1 MNKILAMVRK
11 ELIDAARDKR
21 SVMAGLYYAIGTP
34 LIMCGLFM
42 VLIGQLTSPDDLKIT
57 ITNPDNAPDLVRF
70 LSNKGITQGNIK
82 AANVKNSTAKALTEN
97 GADTQDLKA
106 IEMIISTDYAAQ
118 MNQGKGAEITI
129 VADNSDEKLQNSI
142 RRLERQLQAYSTE
155 MGSLRLIARGID
167 PRVMQPL
174 KVNIHDQATTDSKG
188 GMILGIA
195 IFTMIYSVFI
205 SGMNLAIDTSAGERE
220 RNSLALLLS
229 HPLTTRQ
236 LVLSKIIAVSL
247 FALLGLVLILLVS
260 KIAYTF
266 VPWQELG
273 FSVNITSEFMALMLV
288 VGIPV
293 ALMAAC
299 LQLFVSFMA
308 KSFKEAQSYLT
319 IVLFVPLAL
328 SMAASYNIA
337 PDMLQWLPVSGQQ
350 QALMDFIKGKDLPM
364 LQLLVSTLST
374 LAIAVLLAFG
384 MERSLKS
391 EKVIFGL

>member
-1 MNKILAMVRK
+1 MNKIIAMVRK

-42 VLIGQLTSPDDLKIT
+42 VLIGQLTSPDDLKIS
-57 ITNPDNAPDLVRF
+57 ITNPDKAPDLVRF
-70 LSNKGITQGNIK
+70 LSNKGITQGEAGTK
-82 AANVKNSTAKALTEN
+82 
-97 GADTQDLKA
+97 DLKA
-106 IEMIISTDYAAQ
+106 IELIISPDYAKQ

-129 VADNSDEKLQNSI
+129 VADNSEEKLQNSI
-142 RRLERQLQAYSTE
+142 RRLEKQLQAYSAE

-167 PRVMQPL
+167 PRVVQPL
-174 KVNIHDQATTDSKG
+174 KVNVHDQATTDSKG

-236 LVLSKIIAVSL
+236 LVLSKIIAVGL

-260 KIAYTF
+260 KVAYTF

-273 FSVNITSEFMALMLV
+273 FSVSITNEFMALMLL

-308 KSFKEAQSYLT
+308 KTFKEAQSYLT
-319 IVLFVPLAL
+319 MVLFVPLAL

-337 PDMLQWLPVSGQQ
+337 PDILQWLPVSGQQ
-350 QALMDFIKGKDLPM
+350 QALMDFIKGKDMSM
-364 LQLLVSTLST
+364 LQLLVSTLGT
-374 LAIAVLLAFG
+374 LAIALVLAFG
-384 MERSLKS
+384 MEKSLKS
-391 EKVIFGL
+391 EKVVFGL

>member
-1 MNKILAMVRK
+1 MNKIIAMVRK

-57 ITNPDNAPDLVRF
+57 IKNPDKAPDLVRF
-70 LSNKGITQGNIK
+70 LSNKGITQS
-82 AANVKNSTAKALTEN
+82 AADGSDAK
-97 GADTQDLKA
+97 DLKA
-106 IEMIISTDYAAQ
+106 IELIISTDYAAQ
-118 MNQGKGAEITI
+118 MNQGKSAEITI
-129 VADNSDEKLQNSI
+129 VADNSEEKLQNSI
-142 RRLERQLQAYSTE
+142 RRLEKQLQAYSAE

-167 PRVMQPL
+167 PRVVQPL
-174 KVNIHDQATTDSKG
+174 KVNVQDKATTDSKG

-260 KIAYTF
+260 KIAYAF

-273 FSVNITSEFMALMLV
+273 FSVNITTEFMALMLV

-308 KSFKEAQSYLT
+308 KTFKEAQSYLT
-319 IVLFVPLAL
+319 MVLFVPLAL

-364 LQLLVSTLST
+364 LQLLVSTLGT

>member
-1 MNKILAMVRK
+1 MNKIMAMVRK

-57 ITNPDNAPDLVRF
+57 ITNPDKAPDLVRF
-70 LSNKGITQGNIK
+70 LSNKGISSGE
-82 AANVKNSTAKALTEN
+82 AKDSE
-97 GADTQDLKA
+97 LKA
-106 IEMIISTDYAAQ
+106 IELIISPDYAAQ

-142 RRLERQLQAYSTE
+142 RRLEKQLQSYSTE

-174 KVNIHDQATTDSKG
+174 KVSVHDQATTDSKG

-205 SGMNLAIDTSAGERE
+205 SGTNLAIDTSAGERE

-260 KIAYTF
+260 RIAYTF

-273 FSVNITSEFMALMLV
+273 FSVNITTEFMALMLV

-308 KSFKEAQSYLT
+308 KTFKEAQSYLT
-319 IVLFVPLAL
+319 MVLFVPLAL

-364 LQLLVSTLST
+364 LQLLVSTLGT

>member
-1 MNKILAMVRK
+1 MNKIMAMVRK

-57 ITNPDNAPDLVRF
+57 ITNPDKAPDLVRF
-70 LSNKGITQGNIK
+70 LSNKGISSGE
-82 AANVKNSTAKALTEN
+82 AKDNE
-97 GADTQDLKA
+97 LKA
-106 IEMIISTDYAAQ
+106 IELIISPDYAAQ

-142 RRLERQLQAYSTE
+142 RRLEKQLQSYSTE

-174 KVNIHDQATTDSKG
+174 KVSVHDQATTDSKG

-260 KIAYTF
+260 KVAYTF

-273 FSVNITSEFMALMLV
+273 FSVNITTEFMALMLV

-308 KSFKEAQSYLT
+308 KTFKEAQSYLT
-319 IVLFVPLAL
+319 MVLFVPLAL

-364 LQLLVSTLST
+364 LQLLVSTLGT

>member
-1 MNKILAMVRK
+1 MNKIMAMVRK

-57 ITNPDNAPDLVRF
+57 ITNPDKAPDLVRF
-70 LSNKGITQGNIK
+70 LSNKGISSGE
-82 AANVKNSTAKALTEN
+82 AKDSE
-97 GADTQDLKA
+97 LKA
-106 IEMIISTDYAAQ
+106 IELIISPEYAAQ

-142 RRLERQLQAYSTE
+142 RRLEKQLQSYSTE

-174 KVNIHDQATTDSKG
+174 KVSVHDQATTDSKG

-260 KIAYTF
+260 RIAYTF

-273 FSVNITSEFMALMLV
+273 FSVNITTEFMALMLV

-308 KSFKEAQSYLT
+308 KTFKEAQSYLT
-319 IVLFVPLAL
+319 MVLFVPLAL

-364 LQLLVSTLST
+364 LQLLVSTLGT

>member
-1 MNKILAMVRK
+1 MNKIIAMVRK

-42 VLIGQLTSPDDLKIT
+42 VLIGQLTSPDDLKIS
-57 ITNPDNAPDLVRF
+57 ITNPDKAPDLVRF
-70 LSNKGITQGNIK
+70 LSNKGITQGE
-82 AANVKNSTAKALTEN
+82 AGAK
-97 GADTQDLKA
+97 DLKA
-106 IEMIISTDYAAQ
+106 IELIISPDYAKQ

-129 VADNSDEKLQNSI
+129 VADNSEEKLQNSI
-142 RRLERQLQAYSTE
+142 RRLEKQLQAYSAE

-167 PRVMQPL
+167 PRVVQPL
-174 KVNIHDQATTDSKG
+174 KVNVHDQATTDSKG

-236 LVLSKIIAVSL
+236 LVLSKIIAVGL

-260 KIAYTF
+260 KVAYTF

-273 FSVNITSEFMALMLV
+273 FSVSITSEFMALMLL

-308 KSFKEAQSYLT
+308 KTFKEAQSYLT
-319 IVLFVPLAL
+319 MVLFVPLAL

-337 PDMLQWLPVSGQQ
+337 PDILQWLPVSGQQ
-350 QALMDFIKGKDLPM
+350 QALMDFIKGKDMNM
-364 LQLLVSTLST
+364 LQLLVSTLGT
-374 LAIAVLLAFG
+374 LAIALVLAFG
-384 MERSLKS
+384 MEKSLKS
-391 EKVIFGL
+391 EKVVFGL

>member
-1 MNKILAMVRK
+1 MNKIIAMVRK

-42 VLIGQLTSPDDLKIT
+42 VLIGQLTSPDDLKIS
-57 ITNPDNAPDLVRF
+57 ITNPDKAPDLVRF
-70 LSNKGITQGNIK
+70 LSNKGITQGE
-82 AANVKNSTAKALTEN
+82 AGAK
-97 GADTQDLKA
+97 DLKA
-106 IEMIISTDYAAQ
+106 IELIISPDYAKQ

-129 VADNSDEKLQNSI
+129 VADNSEEKLQNSI
-142 RRLERQLQAYSTE
+142 RRLEKQLQAYSAE

-167 PRVMQPL
+167 PRVVQPL
-174 KVNIHDQATTDSKG
+174 KVNVHDQATTDSKG

-236 LVLSKIIAVSL
+236 LVLSKIIAVGL

-260 KIAYTF
+260 KVAYTF

-273 FSVNITSEFMALMLV
+273 FSVSITSEFMALMLV

-308 KSFKEAQSYLT
+308 KTFKEAQSYLT
-319 IVLFVPLAL
+319 MVLFVPLAL

-337 PDMLQWLPVSGQQ
+337 PDVLQWLPVSGQQ
-350 QALMDFIKGKDLPM
+350 QALMDFIKGKDMNM
-364 LQLLVSTLST
+364 LQLLVSTLGT
-374 LAIAVLLAFG
+374 LAIALVLAFG
-384 MERSLKS
+384 MEKSLKS

>member
-1 MNKILAMVRK
+1 MNKIMAMVRK

-57 ITNPDNAPDLVRF
+57 ITNPDKAPDLVRF
-70 LSNKGITQGNIK
+70 LSNKGISSGE
-82 AANVKNSTAKALTEN
+82 VKDSE
-97 GADTQDLKA
+97 LKA
-106 IEMIISTDYAAQ
+106 IELIISPEYAAQ

-142 RRLERQLQAYSTE
+142 RRLEKQLQSYSTE

-174 KVNIHDQATTDSKG
+174 KVSVHDQATTDSKG

-273 FSVNITSEFMALMLV
+273 FSVNITTEFMALMLV

-308 KSFKEAQSYLT
+308 KTFKEAQSYLT
-319 IVLFVPLAL
+319 MVLFVPLAL

-364 LQLLVSTLST
+364 LQLLVSTLGT

>member
-1 MNKILAMVRK
+1 MNKIIAMVRK

-42 VLIGQLTSPDDLKIT
+42 VLIGQLTSPDDLKIS
-57 ITNPDNAPDLVRF
+57 ITNPDKAPDLVRF
-70 LSNKGITQGNIK
+70 LSNKGITQGE
-82 AANVKNSTAKALTEN
+82 AGAK
-97 GADTQDLKA
+97 DLKA
-106 IEMIISTDYAAQ
+106 IELIISPDYAKQ

-129 VADNSDEKLQNSI
+129 VADNSEEKLQNSI
-142 RRLERQLQAYSTE
+142 RRLEKQLQAYSAE

-167 PRVMQPL
+167 PRVVQPL
-174 KVNIHDQATTDSKG
+174 KVNVYDQATTDSKG

-236 LVLSKIIAVSL
+236 LVLSKIIAVGL

-260 KIAYTF
+260 KVAYTF

-273 FSVNITSEFMALMLV
+273 FSVSITSEFMALMLL

-308 KSFKEAQSYLT
+308 KTFKEAQSYLT
-319 IVLFVPLAL
+319 MVLFVPLAL

-337 PDMLQWLPVSGQQ
+337 PDVLQWLPVSGQQ
-350 QALMDFIKGKDLPM
+350 QALMDFIKGKDMNM
-364 LQLLVSTLST
+364 LQLLVSTLGT
-374 LAIAVLLAFG
+374 LAIALVLAFG
-384 MERSLKS
+384 MEKSLKS

>member
-1 MNKILAMVRK
+1 MNKIMAMVRK

-57 ITNPDNAPDLVRF
+57 ITNPDKAPDLLRF
-70 LSNKGITQGNIK
+70 LSNKGISSGE
-82 AANVKNSTAKALTEN
+82 VKDSE
-97 GADTQDLKA
+97 LKA
-106 IEMIISTDYAAQ
+106 IELIISPDYAAQ

-142 RRLERQLQAYSTE
+142 RRLEKQLQSYSTE

-174 KVNIHDQATTDSKG
+174 KVSVHDQATTDSKG

-260 KIAYTF
+260 KVAYTF

-273 FSVNITSEFMALMLV
+273 FSVNITTEFMALMLV

-308 KSFKEAQSYLT
+308 KTFKEAQSYLT
-319 IVLFVPLAL
+319 MVLFVPLAL

-364 LQLLVSTLST
+364 LQLLVSTLGT

>member
-1 MNKILAMVRK
+1 MNKIIAMVRK

-70 LSNKGITQGNIK
+70 LSNKGITQGD
-82 AANVKNSTAKALTEN
+82 VGAK
-97 GADTQDLKA
+97 DLKA
-106 IEMIISTDYAAQ
+106 IELIISTDYAEQ
-118 MNQGKGAEITI
+118 MNQGKAAEITI
-129 VADNSDEKLQNSI
+129 VADNSEEKLQNSI
-142 RRLERQLQAYSTE
+142 RRLEKQLQAYSAE

-167 PRVMQPL
+167 PRVVQPL
-174 KVNIHDQATTDSKG
+174 KVNVQDQATPDSKG

-236 LVLSKIIAVSL
+236 LVLSKIIAVGL

-273 FSVNITSEFMALMLV
+273 FSVNITSEFIALMLI

-308 KSFKEAQSYLT
+308 KTFKEAQSYLT
-319 IVLFVPLAL
+319 IVPFVPLAL

-364 LQLLVSTLST
+364 LQLLVSTLGT
-374 LAIAVLLAFG
+374 LAIAILLAFG

>member
-1 MNKILAMVRK
+1 MNTIIAMVRK

-57 ITNPDNAPDLVRF
+57 IKNPDKAPDLVRF
-70 LSNKGITQGNIK
+70 LSNKGITQG
-82 AANVKNSTAKALTEN
+82 AADGSDAK
-97 GADTQDLKA
+97 DLKA
-106 IEMIISTDYAAQ
+106 IELIISTDYAAQ
-118 MNQGKGAEITI
+118 MNQGKSAEITI
-129 VADNSDEKLQNSI
+129 VADNSEEKLQNSI
-142 RRLERQLQAYSTE
+142 RRLEKQLQAYSAE

-167 PRVMQPL
+167 PRVVQPL
-174 KVNIHDQATTDSKG
+174 KVNVQDKATTDSKG

-260 KIAYTF
+260 KIAYAF

-273 FSVNITSEFMALMLV
+273 FSVNITTEFMALMLV

-308 KSFKEAQSYLT
+308 KTFKEAQSYLT
-319 IVLFVPLAL
+319 MVLFVPLAL

-364 LQLLVSTLST
+364 LQLLVSTLGT

>member
-1 MNKILAMVRK
+1 MNKIMAMVRK

-57 ITNPDNAPDLVRF
+57 IKNPDKAPDLVRF
-70 LSNKGITQGNIK
+70 LSNKGITQG
-82 AANVKNSTAKALTEN
+82 AADGTDAK
-97 GADTQDLKA
+97 DLKA
-106 IEMIISTDYAAQ
+106 IELIISTDYAAQ

-129 VADNSDEKLQNSI
+129 VADNSDEKLQKSI
-142 RRLERQLQAYSTE
+142 RKLEKQLQAYSAE

-167 PRVMQPL
+167 PRVVQPL
-174 KVNIHDQATTDSKG
+174 KVNVQDQATTDSKG
-188 GMILGIA
+188 GMILGFA

-260 KIAYTF
+260 KIAYAF

-273 FSVNITSEFMALMLV
+273 FSVNITKEFMLLMLV

-308 KSFKEAQSYLT
+308 KTFKEAQSYLT
-319 IVLFVPLAL
+319 MVLFVPLAL

-364 LQLLVSTLST
+364 LQLLVSTLGT
-374 LAIAVLLAFG
+374 LAIAVLLTFG

>member
-1 MNKILAMVRK
+1 MNKIMAMVRK

-57 ITNPDNAPDLVRF
+57 ITNPDKAPDLVRF
-70 LSNKGITQGNIK
+70 LSNKGISSGE
-82 AANVKNSTAKALTEN
+82 AKDSE
-97 GADTQDLKA
+97 LKA
-106 IEMIISTDYAAQ
+106 IELIISPDYAAQ

-142 RRLERQLQAYSTE
+142 RRLEKQLQSYSTE

-174 KVNIHDQATTDSKG
+174 KVNVHDQATTDSKG

-260 KIAYTF
+260 RIAYTF

-273 FSVNITSEFMALMLV
+273 FSVNITTEFMALMLV

-308 KSFKEAQSYLT
+308 KTFKEAQSYLT
-319 IVLFVPLAL
+319 MVLFVPLAL

-364 LQLLVSTLST
+364 LQLLVSTLGT

>member
-1 MNKILAMVRK
+1 MNKIIAMVRK

-57 ITNPDNAPDLVRF
+57 ITNPDKAPDLVRF
-70 LSNKGITQGNIK
+70 LSNKGISSGE
-82 AANVKNSTAKALTEN
+82 VKDSE
-97 GADTQDLKA
+97 LKA
-106 IEMIISTDYAAQ
+106 IELIISPDYAAQ

-142 RRLERQLQAYSTE
+142 RRLEKQLQSYSTE

-174 KVNIHDQATTDSKG
+174 KVSIHDQATTDSKG

-260 KIAYTF
+260 RVAYTF

-273 FSVNITSEFMALMLV
+273 FSVNITTEFMALMLV

-308 KSFKEAQSYLT
+308 KTFKEAQSYLT
-319 IVLFVPLAL
+319 MVLFVPLAL

-337 PDMLQWLPVSGQQ
+337 PDILQWLPVSGQQ

-364 LQLLVSTLST
+364 LQLFVSTLGT

>member
-1 MNKILAMVRK
+1 
-11 ELIDAARDKR
+11 
-21 SVMAGLYYAIGTP
+21 
-34 LIMCGLFM
+34 MCGLFM

-70 LSNKGITQGNIK
+70 LSNKGISSGE
-82 AANVKNSTAKALTEN
+82 VKDSE
-97 GADTQDLKA
+97 LKA
-106 IEMIISTDYAAQ
+106 IELIISTDYAEQ
-118 MNQGKGAEITI
+118 MNQGKAAEITI
-129 VADNSDEKLQNSI
+129 VADNSEEKLQNSI
-142 RRLERQLQAYSTE
+142 RRLEKQLQAYSAE

-167 PRVMQPL
+167 PRVVQPL
-174 KVNIHDQATTDSKG
+174 KVNVQDQATPDSKG

-236 LVLSKIIAVSL
+236 LVLSKIIAVGL

-273 FSVNITSEFMALMLV
+273 FSVNITSEFIALMLI

-308 KSFKEAQSYLT
+308 KTFKEAQSYLT

-364 LQLLVSTLST
+364 LQLLVSTLGT
-374 LAIAVLLAFG
+374 LAIAILLAFG